1 MKKTIIFM
9 LFAFI
14 LFPSCARGESGSYQ
28 DLHDQWYSEGYEYGK
43 KAEKYDPVTSF
54 EAVKKDAVQ
63 PKYDEMKAVA
73 KHEEAEE
80 FLKAAEDGFYSGY
93 RAGYYREKESE
104 LVELL
109 EKKAEKDIKIS
120 SFMFGRMEEGPKDM
134 VVEETADLKIPAVE
148 GEKNYFGYMFD
159 YSDNQVGEKLVV
171 VINLPGPPKKDLGPG
186 FYPAT
191 NSVISEHK
199 IDYGSGHFANK
210 WYFSKDDL
218 PGKYRLNV
226 YIGGKLVKRLWFNA
240 TQEK

>member
-80 FLKAAEDGFYSGY
+80 FLKAAEDGFYS
-93 RAGYYREKESE
+93 
-104 LVELL
+104 
-109 EKKAEKDIKIS
+109 
-120 SFMFGRMEEGPKDM
+120 
-134 VVEETADLKIPAVE
+134 
-148 GEKNYFGYMFD
+148 
-159 YSDNQVGEKLVV
+159 
-171 VINLPGPPKKDLGPG
+171 
-186 FYPAT
+186 
-191 NSVISEHK
+191 
-199 IDYGSGHFANK
+199 
-210 WYFSKDDL
+210 
-218 PGKYRLNV
+218 
-226 YIGGKLVKRLWFNA
+226 
-240 TQEK
+240 